1 MSIKP
6 YPILVHRL
14 GGWSEIQS
22 DELLPGDL
30 CSILRSKDDAPVPA
44 DLLLVGGSCIA
55 NESMLSGESTPQLK
69 ESIST
74 LEQHDIFDVEADKTA
89 VLFGGTKILQVT
101 APVAGIFA
109 LNA

>member
-1 MSIKP
+1 M
-6 YPILVHRL
+6 VHRL